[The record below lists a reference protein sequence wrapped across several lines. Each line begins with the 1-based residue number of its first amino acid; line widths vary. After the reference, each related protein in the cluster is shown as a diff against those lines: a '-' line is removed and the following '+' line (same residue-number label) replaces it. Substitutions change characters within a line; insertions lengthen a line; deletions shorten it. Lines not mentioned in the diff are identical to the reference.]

1 MGGIIMADIRDF
13 FSSSGNQTTAS
24 MAYLLLMANVLG
36 LAIFIDGKNGIQQL
50 AEKPRKR
57 DYQMKQT
64 LKPVSSKSNKDIIL
78 EIADANELTIDKNV
92 KNKSGE
98 NDTEFEQ
105 IDLAFKQKNIEISE
119 LRDNIIN
126 FKEAV
131 ALRNKEIKQPLK
143 PLIWSFPEK

>member
-1 MGGIIMADIRDF
+1 
-13 FSSSGNQTTAS
+13 
-24 MAYLLLMANVLG
+24 
-36 LAIFIDGKNGIQQL
+36 
-50 AEKPRKR
+50 
-57 DYQMKQT
+57 MKQT

>member
-1 MGGIIMADIRDF
+1 
-13 FSSSGNQTTAS
+13 
-24 MAYLLLMANVLG
+24 
-36 LAIFIDGKNGIQQL
+36 
-50 AEKPRKR
+50 
-57 DYQMKQT
+57 MKQT

-143 PLIWSFPEK
+143 LNLELSREMRQNYKISNPVDSEGFHAKIA